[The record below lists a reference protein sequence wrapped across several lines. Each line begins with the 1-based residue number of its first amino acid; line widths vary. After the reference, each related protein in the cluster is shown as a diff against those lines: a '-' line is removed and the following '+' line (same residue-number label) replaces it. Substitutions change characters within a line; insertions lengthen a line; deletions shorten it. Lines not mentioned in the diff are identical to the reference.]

1 MLPAFTLKY
10 KIRLLLICLSI
21 IMVELSLLTVWSRAN
36 KRKSDNDITAP
47 LPASKNVTVQ
57 NKTRLKTAKNDQIRK
72 RDEVKPVNSITK
84 VKEDSKGGKV
94 DKEDADAQIQN
105 LLSPFVSDSLGRI
118 LNVEFQSIRA
128 AKDEQE
134 STDILDIVYRQA
146 KHGVNILEPK
156 VELSPP
162 LARRYVYVYER
173 YWEQLT
179 MNTRVLMALASQAKI
194 GGRFVVEPKVKD
206 SSFGDTGYPLNTYFN
221 VAQMNTLLSSN
232 GYSTFVTEDE
242 FNTECSKNDQFHAI
256 LHFLYEDDKAVP
268 FLKSK
273 FGITTEQYDKISRR
287 AKRVGWTNCQF
298 LKPYFSPGL
307 KVFCVDPTIIT
318 EWSVLERGILRDIK
332 CLGIF
337 VWRGIGFKTRTS
349 FSENHINVSSKEI
362 HFLLEPSLSILNEAE
377 IFTESHLRT
386 GSGYIAVQ
394 VRGEKVVIQH
404 NLTRLKKCLRL
415 LVNVIKNTK
424 KSFGI
429 SKVFVATDMSDF
441 GSGSW
446 AGSSK
451 TKDLDAHAL
460 KIIQSTL
467 MTRIDAVVYKPS
479 ADWRTPDRGA
489 VSLVELSI
497 IARAQHLLTIGTGS
511 FQEWAVAKFLKFHK
525 DDDPQLWSLTRL
537 CSLP

>member
-1 MLPAFTLKY
+1 
-10 KIRLLLICLSI
+10 
-21 IMVELSLLTVWSRAN
+21 
-36 KRKSDNDITAP
+36 
-47 LPASKNVTVQ
+47 
-57 NKTRLKTAKNDQIRK
+57 
-72 RDEVKPVNSITK
+72 
-84 VKEDSKGGKV
+84 
-94 DKEDADAQIQN
+94 
-105 LLSPFVSDSLGRI
+105 
-118 LNVEFQSIRA
+118 
-128 AKDEQE
+128 
-134 STDILDIVYRQA
+134 
-146 KHGVNILEPK
+146 
-156 VELSPP
+156 
-162 LARRYVYVYER
+162 
-173 YWEQLT
+173 
-179 MNTRVLMALASQAKI
+179 
-194 GGRFVVEPKVKD
+194 
-206 SSFGDTGYPLNTYFN
+206 
-221 VAQMNTLLSSN
+221 
-232 GYSTFVTEDE
+232 
-242 FNTECSKNDQFHAI
+242 
-256 LHFLYEDDKAVP
+256 
-268 FLKSK
+268 
-273 FGITTEQYDKISRR
+273 
-287 AKRVGWTNCQF
+287 
-298 LKPYFSPGL
+298 
-307 KVFCVDPTIIT
+307 
-318 EWSVLERGILRDIK
+318 
-332 CLGIF
+332 

-349 FSENHINVSSKEI
+349 FSENHNNVSSKEI